1 MNCKVSNLFCILRLL
16 PAFGYGQSDAYS
28 LQRILQRYIETYGG
42 FRDAEALS
50 SLSIEGTIEQ
60 NGQNYAFLVYQK
72 RPYSMRYRISNGANS
87 VITGFNGSSGWI
99 RVETNGE
106 VMIKSLNGSE
116 YDSLRKMARFDS
128 PLFRHLEKSQVQ
140 INQLERSIWEGKS
153 VYVIEVREPGDLV
166 SHYYLDAKSAYLLR
180 RDELNAQGGIAFQT
194 LYRDYREV
202 EGFPLAH
209 EIETR
214 VGEQTVS
221 LANVHTIEVN
231 HGLLS
236 FFFEKPDR

>member
-1 MNCKVSNLFCILRLL
+1 MNCKVFNLFCILCLL
-16 PAFGYGQSDAYS
+16 PAFGYAQSDAYS
-28 LQRILQRYIETYGG
+28 LQRILQRYSDTYGG
-42 FRDAEALS
+42 FRDAEALL

-60 NGQNYAFLVYQK
+60 DGQNYDFMVYQK
-72 RPYSMRYRISNGANS
+72 RPYFMRYRISNGANS

-106 VMIKSLNGSE
+106 VIIKSLNGSE

-128 PLFRHLEKSQVQ
+128 PLFRHLEKGQVE
-140 INQLERSIWEGKS
+140 INQVKRNIWEGNS
-153 VYVIEVREPGDLV
+153 VYIIEVRESGDLV
-166 SHYYLDAKSAYLLR
+166 SHYYLDMKSAYLLR
-180 RDELNAQGGIAFQT
+180 RDELNAEGGIAFQT
-194 LYRDYREV
+194 LYRDYRDV

-209 EIETR
+209 EVETR

-231 HGLLS
+231 SGLLS
-236 FFFEKPDR
+236 FFFEKPNQ